1 MRILSKAVVYF
12 RMIKF
17 SHTIFALPFALSSI
31 VLVQKAKPLDF
42 TTVFW
47 IIIAMV
53 EARSAAMG
61 FNRIADAAID
71 AKNPRT
77 ALREI
82 PRGVIS
88 KGEAGFFTAIASLV
102 FIAASAMLSPL
113 CFWLSFPV
121 LAFLFTYSYMKRV
134 TWLTHIFL
142 GFAIGL
148 APMGVWI
155 AVTGAL
161 SGMIAVLS
169 LALMTY
175 IAGFDIL
182 YACQDVEFDR
192 TMGLHSIPASFGV
205 GKAMG
210 ISAFLHGISAL
221 SLLSL
226 YWLFPLSPVYLLF
239 VGIITVLFFVEH
251 RLVNPH
257 DPSRIDMAFFHVNSV
272 ISVLVLVAILSGS
285 VLRGIL

>member
-1 MRILSKAVVYF
+1 
-12 RMIKF
+12 MIKF

-31 VLVQKAKPLDF
+31 VLVQGAKPLDF
-42 TTVFW
+42 ATVFW

-53 EARSAAMG
+53 GARSAAMG

-77 ALREI
+77 AVREI
-82 PRGVIS
+82 PKGVIS
-88 KGEAGFFTAIASLV
+88 KGEAAFFTFIASVV
-102 FIAASAMLSPL
+102 FISASAMLSPW

-121 LAFLFTYSYMKRV
+121 LALLFTYSYLKRV
-134 TWLTHIFL
+134 TWLAHLVL
-142 GFAIGL
+142 GFAIGM
-148 APMGVWI
+148 APMAVWV

-161 SGMIAVLS
+161 PGMISVLS

-182 YACQDVEFDR
+182 YACQDIEFDR
-192 TMGLHSIPASFGV
+192 AMGLHSIPASFGV

-226 YWLFPLSPVYLLF
+226 YWLFPLSPVYLVI
-239 VGIITVLFFVEH
+239 VGIIAFLFFVEH
-251 RLVNPH
+251 KLVNPN
-257 DPSRIDMAFFHVNSV
+257 DLSKIDMAFFHVNSV
-272 ISVLVLVAILSGS
+272 I
-285 VLRGIL
+285 